1 MKERLKIGFSKIG
14 GIYVGRLENSKL
26 HKHRAITIALSFN
39 NEFEFEGENQKI
51 TTSGLISQPNTNR
64 KYTYNPNTIIAFV
77 HIEPFFSQGSALLDK
92 TKEFEELTPEQTEEI
107 AKILMQWCNTN
118 DTSEKLTETVI
129 ENIIKQ
135 VAKDT
140 PKRFIDE
147 RIKKSIDLIWDSEQ
161 IDLSELAS
169 TNNISI
175 YRFSHLFKQETGISF
190 KVYVLHKKLIKS
202 LQAIVTDKENLTT
215 SAYMGG
221 FSDQSHF
228 NRTYLNAFGVQP
240 GKSIK

>member
-1 MKERLKIGFSKIG
+1 MNKQIKIGFSKIG
-14 GIYVGRLENSKL
+14 GIYVGELENSKL

-39 NEFEFEGENQKI
+39 DKFEFEGENQKI

-64 KYTYNPNTIIAFV
+64 KYNYNPNTLIAFV
-77 HIEPFFSQGSALLDK
+77 HIEPFFSLGSTLLNKD
-92 TKEFEELTPEQTEEI
+92 KEFEELVTEQTKEI
-107 AKILMQWCNTN
+107 AEILMQWCNTN
-118 DTSEKLTETVI
+118 DNSEKLTETVI

-135 VAKDT
+135 IATET
-140 PKRFIDE
+140 PQRFIDE
-147 RIKKSIDLIWDSEQ
+147 RIKKSIDLIWNSEQ

-169 TNNISI
+169 INNISI

-190 KVYVLHKKLIKS
+190 KEYVLHKKLIKS
-202 LQAIVTDKENLTT
+202 LQAIVTDKETLTT

-221 FSDQSHF
+221 FSDQPHF
-228 NRTYLNAFGVQP
+228 NRTYLNAFGVPP